1 MSIIVDGFISK
12 AIDKFIESIPKVVRE
27 VNLKLTSTKQD
38 IETSITAH
46 LQSVKNWAEEITFLD
61 TKKSKVTNNVY
72 VDLDLYIYPRRVRM
86 FEDEEIEI
94 KPFNHIINNEED
106 HILLLGQP
114 GSGKT
119 TSMKYVCNQLFYNG
133 DNLKNYKLPIVI
145 KLREFNTIH
154 RKENNF
160 VFGVLNEILGIRLD
174 ATETKL
180 NEDQIEVQYERLI
193 LQCLDSLSAIII
205 LDGFDEIAFDNRKSI
220 VFREIEKL
228 SHYLENSKLIVT
240 SRTADFAYSV
250 EKLVSYEICSLNNYQ
265 IRILANRWLGNP
277 DAADKFIAA
286 INNSPF
292 YDTAI
297 RPLTIAHLCAIYER
311 VGKIPEK
318 PKTVYKKIVN
328 LLLEEWDEQRQ
339 IKRASKYANFE
350 IDRKFEFLCNIAYN
364 LTISLQA
371 SLFTKRQIESI
382 YNKIYLDY
390 DLVKNEVK
398 QVVAEL
404 ESHTGLLVQAGYES
418 YEFAHKSLQ
427 EYLTAEYIVK
437 LPTLLDI
444 RYINKIPNEIAI
456 AIVISSNPSAYF
468 VELLKK
474 ISDENV
480 SYKFI
485 VIFLNRLLLEKPDFN
500 QNHDVMIAALKL
512 YSFYLKSN
520 IKDKLQLQLFMS
532 DNLTSQFESFIDKIL
547 KHNTLRLFLDKYRVI
562 NTITSDNG
570 GNILQLERKV
580 DLRGLPQDLYCRE
593 SFIYAQSNADGIDY
607 FDFIKK

>member
-1 MSIIVDGFISK
+1 MIPILDSIISK
-12 AIDKFIESIPKVVRE
+12 AIDRFVESIPKIVKE
-27 VNLKLTSTKQD
+27 VNLKLTSSRQD

-46 LQSVKNWAEEITFLD
+46 LQSVKNWANEIIFLD
-61 TKKSKVTNNVY
+61 TKKSKYTNNIY

-94 KPFNHIINNEED
+94 QPFNHIINNEEN

-119 TSMKYVCNQLFYNG
+119 TSMKYVCNQLFFNG
-133 DNLKNYKLPIVI
+133 DNLKYYKLPIVI

-160 VFGVLNEILGIRLD
+160 VFGALGDILGLQLDTSDTRLNE
-174 ATETKL
+174 E
-180 NEDQIEVQYERLI
+180 QIESQYERLI
-193 LQCLDSLSAIII
+193 LQCLDSLSAILI
-205 LDGFDEIAFDNRKSI
+205 LDGFDEIAYDNRKII
-220 VFREIEKL
+220 VCKEIEKL

-240 SRTADFAYSV
+240 SRTADFPYSI
-250 EKLVSYEICSLNNYQ
+250 ENLSPYEICSLNEGQ
-265 IRILANRWLGNP
+265 ILSFANKWLG
-277 DAADKFIAA
+277 DSEAADKFLTA

-292 YDTAI
+292 SDTAI

-339 IKRASKYANFE
+339 IKRSSRYANFE

-364 LTISLQA
+364 LTISLQT
-371 SLFTKRQIESI
+371 SLFAKRQIESI
-382 YNKIYLDY
+382 YNKIYIDY
-390 DLVKNEVK
+390 DLIKDEAK

-437 LPTLLDI
+437 LPTLLDVKI
-444 RYINKIPNEIAI
+444 LNKIPNEIAI
-456 AIVISSNPSAYF
+456 AVVISSNPSAYF

-474 ISDENV
+474 INDENV

-500 QNHDVMIAALKL
+500 QNHEVMIAALKL
-512 YSFYLKSN
+512 YSYYLKSN
-520 IKDKLQLQLFMS
+520 IQDKQQLKLFMS
-532 DNLTSQFESFIDKIL
+532 DNLVKQFEVLISKVIKNNNMQVAMDC
-547 KHNTLRLFLDKYRVI
+547 YRCI
-562 NTITSDNG
+562 NEISSDNG
-570 GNILQLERKV
+570 EIIIQLERKEAF
-580 DLRGLPQDLYCRE
+580 LELPKTLYCRK
-593 SFIYAQSNADGIDY
+593 SFIREQSIQNS
-607 FDFIKK
+607 DFKYPGRHQ